1 MQGGDEIPGR
11 GRPDRAS
18 FSRRRLQDRRHS
30 AVEVVKQEEK
40 DAGEYYTDAA
50 AERPVGALID
60 GNSGP
65 AANQACILQFSFLL
79 SELIARCIFRL

>member
-50 AERPVGALID
+50 AERPVEEMID